1 MTRGLLV
8 WLILCG
14 TVAAEVPATLPN
26 TQPLTWDDDL
36 ADRMMDG
43 LHRFVERK
51 IEHAVAN
58 RQQFWKRDTSS
69 PEAYEKSIAPN
80 RERLKKLIGLVDQR
94 VPGQMEVVSVL
105 NEGDGQVG
113 TVQSQRARKNKDAAV
128 TVFRVRWPVMDGVT
142 AEGLLLRPGDGKW
155 VEIKGTQFLRRYEAP
170 VVGAVVAIPDADQTP
185 EQIAGVAE
193 GKESDPPATNFA
205 QHLAENGFLVL
216 VPTLISRSDR
226 HSGSGLVAF
235 TNQPHRE
242 WIWRQAFHMG
252 RHIIGLEVQKVL
264 AGAEWLR
271 SQLEPNQKVAVAG
284 YGEGGLLAL
293 MSAAVEPRIDACL
306 TSGYFEPHARP
317 WDEPIY
323 RHVWSLHRE
332 FGDAELATLVAPRP
346 LVVHDASFPKVD
358 GPPAAKP
365 GRRGGAA
372 IGKLETPDTKSVTD
386 EFQRIASLLPEG
398 FQQRALVIDKKSRSA
413 DDEPPHGAT
422 EAALE
427 KLSGFMG
434 AKYVFEPHEGGQF
447 LASSGIIHEYDLA
460 ERQRRQVLELE
471 RFIQRL
477 VRESDHTRDKFFS
490 VTALA
495 QQAKAEAAKDPMNR
509 VTTSAKFSESTARFR
524 EYFRDEVLG
533 KFDDPLL
540 PFNARSRKIYDKEKW
555 VGYDVV
561 LDVFPDVFAWGVLL
575 LPKDLKPG
583 EKRPVVVCQHGRNG
597 VPKVVIENDEKAY
610 HDYAAKLAERGF
622 IVFAPH
628 NPYRGED
635 KYRFLSRK
643 ANCVKASLFSFIL
656 AQHEQILNWL
666 SSLPQVD
673 PDRIAFY
680 GLSYGGETAV
690 RIPPL
695 LDRYCLSICSADFN
709 DWARKVCSTDAKYSF
724 MFTVEWEMPYFDM
737 GSTFNYAEMVALLAP
752 RPFMVE
758 RGHWDGVAPDE
769 WVAYEYAKVRRL
781 YDTLGLGDRTDI
793 EFFDGLHEI
802 NSKGT
807 FEFLYKHLKWPKP

>member
-1 MTRGLLV
+1 MSCLRFFGL
-8 WLILCG
+8 WLCLFISAG
-14 TVAAEVPATLPN
+14 NAAESPATLPH
-26 TQPLTWDDDL
+26 TQPLTWEDDL

-58 RQQFWKRDTSS
+58 RQQFWKRDTLS

-80 RERLKKLIGLVDQR
+80 RERLKKIIGLVDR
-94 VPGQMEVVSVL
+94 REPTNLEFISLSPANGIARIRWDVL
-105 NEGDGQVG
+105 
-113 TVQSQRARKNKDAAV
+113 
-128 TVFRVRWPVMDGVT
+128 DGVSG
-142 AEGLLLRPGDGKW
+142 EGFAIEPTGKVAGGVVLL
-155 VEIKGTQFLRRYEAP
+155 
-170 VVGAVVAIPDADQTP
+170 PDAHFQPQT
-185 EQIAGVAE
+185 V
-193 GKESDPPATNFA
+193 SDLLGSSVGDTARRLGAHGYWVVIP
-205 QHLAENGFLVL
+205 L
-216 VPTLISRSDR
+216 LIDRSDR
-226 HSGSGLVAF
+226 HSGNELVAF

-242 WIWRQAFHMG
+242 WIHRQAYHMG

-264 AGAEWLR
+264 AAVEWLKTQT
-271 SQLEPNQKVAVAG
+271 SQKIGVGG
-284 YGEGGLLAL
+284 YGEGGLLAFFA
-293 MSAAVEPRIDACL
+293 AAVEPQIDVCL
-306 TSGYFEPHARP
+306 VSGYFGPHTRP
-317 WDEPIY
+317 WEEPIY

-332 FGDAELATLVAPRP
+332 FGDAELATLIAPRP
-346 LVVHDASFPKVD
+346 LIVNHLGFFGVD
-358 GPPAAKP
+358 GPSPHVPA

-372 IGKLETPDTKSVTD
+372 AGQLRAPSLESVRREFERIDNLIPQSFQNRILTVMPLDTLTEWVTERGIQHFVESLGGRYDHKLPLPDVDVATLNL
-386 EFQRIASLLPEG
+386 RIANS
-398 FQQRALVIDKKSRSA
+398 
-413 DDEPPHGAT
+413 
-422 EAALE
+422 
-427 KLSGFMG
+427 
-434 AKYVFEPHEGGQF
+434 
-447 LASSGIIHEYDLA
+447 
-460 ERQRRQVLELE
+460 QRRQVLELE

-477 VRESDHTRDKFFS
+477 VRESDHTRDKFFP

-495 QQAKAEAAKDPMNR
+495 LEAKKVGQASQPDPNVDR
-509 VTTSAKFSESTARFR
+509 PSGQAGKPDLRHFSESTAKFR
-524 EYFRDEVLG
+524 EYFRNEVLG

-583 EKRPVVVCQHGRNG
+583 EKRPVVVYQHGRQG

-769 WVAYEYAKVRRL
+769 WVAYEYAKVRRM

-802 NSKGT
+802 NGKGT
-807 FEFLYKHLKWPKP
+807 FEFLHKHLKWPKP

>member
-1 MTRGLLV
+1 MCRLLLV
-8 WLILCG
+8 NLCLWLCSSFA
-14 TVAAEVPATLPN
+14 VAEDSPVQLPN
-26 TQPLTWDDDL
+26 TQPLTWDYDL

-58 RQQFWKRDTSS
+58 RDQFWKRDTSS
-69 PEAYEKSIAPN
+69 PEAYEMSIAPN
-80 RERLKKLIGLVDQR
+80 RERLKKLIGLIDQR
-94 VPGQMEVVSVL
+94 VVPRMEIVAEDDSPEVFATSP
-105 NEGDGQVG
+105 NG
-113 TVQSQRARKNKDAAV
+113 RAM
-128 TVFRVRWPVMDGVT
+128 RVRWSVLDGVSG
-142 AEGLLLRPGDGKW
+142 EGVLVAPNEKPVAHVILL
-155 VEIKGTQFLRRYEAP
+155 
-170 VVGAVVAIPDADQTP
+170 PDAGQTP
-185 EQIAGVAE
+185 EDWVVKQQDFVWRL
-193 GKESDPPATNFA
+193 
-205 QHLAENGFLVL
+205 LASKIQVL
-216 VPTLISRSDR
+216 VPMLIDRSDDW
-226 HSGSGLVAF
+226 SGNVLVAH
-235 TNQPHRE
+235 TNQTHRE
-242 WIWRQAFHMG
+242 WIWRQSYHMG
-252 RHIIGLEVQKVL
+252 RHILGFEVQKVL
-264 AGAEWLR
+264 AAADWI
-271 SQLEPNQKVAVAG
+271 QKRFDPAAKIGVVG
-284 YGEGGLLAL
+284 YGEGGLIAL
-293 MSAAVEPRIDACL
+293 LSAAVDTRLQSCYV
-306 TSGYFEPHARP
+306 SGYHGPATRP
-317 WDEPIY
+317 WEEPID
-323 RHVWSLHRE
+323 RHIWAFTRE
-332 FGDAELATLVAPRP
+332 FGFAELVTMIAPRNF
-346 LVVHDASFPKVD
+346 HYEYSAASRFD
-358 GPPAAKP
+358 GPLPVKP
-365 GRRGGAA
+365 GRRGGSAA
-372 IGKLETPDTKSVTD
+372 GRLETPSLKSIET
-386 EFQRIASLLPEG
+386 EFVRVQKLISPKFTQDWLSSSVPEDDKPMSPLAIHATIAFHQMLGVNFYLGGLKVEI
-398 FQQRALVIDKKSRSA
+398 VH
-413 DDEPPHGAT
+413 EPYDF
-422 EAALE
+422 AA
-427 KLSGFMG
+427 
-434 AKYVFEPHEGGQF
+434 
-447 LASSGIIHEYDLA
+447 
-460 ERQRRQVLELE
+460 RQRRQVLELE
-471 RFIQRL
+471 RFVQRL
-477 VRESDHTRDKFFS
+477 VRESDHTRDKFFP

-495 QQAKAEAAKDPMNR
+495 QQAKAEAAKDTMSR
-509 VTTSAKFSESTARFR
+509 FTTSVKFSESTARFR

-555 VGYDVV
+555 TGYDVV
-561 LDVFPDVFAWGVLL
+561 LDIFPDVFAWGVLL

-583 EKRPVVVCQHGRNG
+583 EKRPVVVCQHGRQG

-666 SSLPQVD
+666 SSLPQVN

-737 GSTFNYAEMVALLAP
+737 GSTFNYAEMVALLTP

-769 WVAYEYAKVRRL
+769 WVAYEYAKVRRM

-802 NSKGT
+802 NGKGT
-807 FEFLYKHLKWPKP
+807 FEFLHKQLKWPKP

>member
-1 MTRGLLV
+1 MRRLLLV
-8 WLILCG
+8 NLCLCLWLWSSFAMAG
-14 TVAAEVPATLPN
+14 DAPDQLPE

-36 ADRMMDG
+36 ADRMMGG
-43 LHRFVERK
+43 LHRFVERN
-51 IEHAVAN
+51 IEQAVAN

-69 PEAYEKSIAPN
+69 PEAYEKSITPN
-80 RERLKKLIGLVDQR
+80 RERLKKLIGVVDQR
-94 VPGQMEVVSVL
+94 VPVRMEFVSNIHGAIWQTQKILSNLENPKRRAQPTFDHSVPL
-105 NEGDGQVG
+105 
-113 TVQSQRARKNKDAAV
+113 TVS
-128 TVFRVRWPVMDGVT
+128 RVRWSVLDGVFG
-142 AEGLLLRPGDGKW
+142 EGLLVQSLGPP
-155 VEIKGTQFLRRYEAP
+155 I
-170 VVGAVVAIPDADQTP
+170 GAVIVLPDADQTP
-185 EQIAGVAE
+185 EELVKIEKQHEKQFVRRLAAMNVA
-193 GKESDPPATNFA
+193 
-205 QHLAENGFLVL
+205 VL
-216 VPTLISRSDR
+216 IPTLVNRQDTF
-226 HSGSGLVAF
+226 SGSDLVAF

-242 WIWRQAFHMG
+242 WIWRQSYHMG
-252 RHIIGLEVQKVL
+252 RHVIGLEVQKVL
-264 AGAEWLR
+264 AAAEWLQH
-271 SQLEPNQKVAVAG
+271 SVGESKPVGVAG
-284 YGEGGLLAL
+284 YGEGGVVA
-293 MSAAVEPRIDACL
+293 MYAAAVEPKLAACL
-306 TSGYFEPHARP
+306 VGGYFGPHARP
-317 WDEPIY
+317 WEEPIY
-323 RHVWSLHRE
+323 RHVWSQHRE
-332 FGDAELATLVAPRP
+332 FGDAELATLIAPRP
-346 LVVHDASFPKVD
+346 FVVEASPYPAVA
-358 GPPAAKP
+358 GPPP
-365 GRRGGAA
+365 IQQGRRGGAA
-372 IGKLETPDTKSVTD
+372 LGKLDTPPVEEVRR
-386 EFQRIASLLPEG
+386 EFDRIGTLLPEG
-398 FQQRALVIDKKSRSA
+398 FQPRDFVVSA
-413 DDEPPHGAT
+413 QPANKLSE
-422 EAALE
+422 EAAA
-427 KLSGFMG
+427 SF
-434 AKYVFEPHEGGQF
+434 AKHLGQKYQPHESKVVD
-447 LASSGIIHEYDLA
+447 SSKPDDSEAA
-460 ERQRRQVLELE
+460 ERQRRQVHELE
-471 RFIQRL
+471 RFIQQI

-509 VTTSAKFSESTARFR
+509 ITTSAKFSESTAKFR
-524 EYFRDEVLG
+524 EYFRNEVLG

-540 PFNARSRKIYDKEKW
+540 PFNARSRKIYDREKW

-597 VPKVVIENDEKAY
+597 APKLVIENDEKAY

-643 ANCVKASLFSFIL
+643 ANCVKESLFSFIL

-769 WVAYEYAKVRRL
+769 WVAYEYAKVRRM
-781 YDTLGLGDRTDI
+781 YDTLGLGDRTEI

-802 NSKGT
+802 NGKGT
-807 FEFLYKHLKWPKP
+807 FEFLHKHLKWPKP

>member
-1 MTRGLLV
+1 MRRLLLV
-8 WLILCG
+8 SLCLWLCSSFVLAG
-14 TVAAEVPATLPN
+14 DAPAQLPN

-43 LHRFVERK
+43 LHRFVDRK
-51 IEHAVAN
+51 IDHAVAN

-69 PEAYEKSIAPN
+69 PEAYEKSITPN

-94 VPGQMEVVSVL
+94 VPSRMELAGEPSEGLAIARGQPRRPGGIPGLSYEVL
-105 NEGDGQVG
+105 
-113 TVQSQRARKNKDAAV
+113 
-128 TVFRVRWPVMDGVT
+128 RVRWRVLDGIT
-142 AEGLLLRPGDGKW
+142 GEGLLLRPNM
-155 VEIKGTQFLRRYEAP
+155 TP
-170 VVGAVVAIPDADQTP
+170 VAGIVAIPDADQTP
-185 EQIAGVAE
+185 EQIVGLADGVAP
-193 GKESDPPATNFA
+193 KLQFA
-205 QHLAENGFLVL
+205 RHLVEHGFVVM
-216 VPTLISRSDR
+216 VPTLINRSDQF
-226 HSGSGLVAF
+226 SGNELVAY

-242 WIWRQAFHMG
+242 WIWRQAYHMG

-264 AGAEWLR
+264 AAAEWLKT
-271 SQLEPNQKVAVAG
+271 QLKPTRKVCVAG

-293 MSAAVEPRIDACL
+293 FSAAVEPRIDACL
-306 TSGYFEPHARP
+306 VSGYFGPHQKP
-317 WDEPIY
+317 WEEPIY

-332 FGDAELATLVAPRP
+332 FGDAEIATLIMPRT
-346 LVVHDASFPKVD
+346 LVVDQSDFPHVD
-358 GPPAAKP
+358 GPPPVQP

-372 IGKLETPDTKSVTD
+372 LGKLVMPQNDDALNEHDRMI
-386 EFQRIASLLPEG
+386 FLLP
-398 FQQRALVIDKKSRSA
+398 KSFRNTGGAVSGEAGLSENGLSEFFDFLDFDYAFDEKQGKLTPAEA
-413 DDEPPHGAT
+413 DGKFDT
-422 EAALE
+422 
-427 KLSGFMG
+427 
-434 AKYVFEPHEGGQF
+434 V
-447 LASSGIIHEYDLA
+447 
-460 ERQRRQVLELE
+460 ERQRRQMLELE

-477 VRESDHTRDKFFS
+477 VRESDHTRDKFFP
-490 VTALA
+490 VTTLA
-495 QQAKAEAAKDPMNR
+495 QQAKAEAAKDPMDR
-509 VTTSAKFSESTARFR
+509 ITTSAVSAKFSESTAKFR
-524 EYFRDEVLG
+524 DYFRDEVLG
-533 KFDDPLL
+533 RFDDPLL

-709 DWARKVCSTDAKYSF
+709 DWAQKVCSTDAKYSF

-769 WVAYEYAKVRRL
+769 WVAYEYAKVRRM

-802 NSKGT
+802 NGKGT
-807 FEFLYKHLKWPKP
+807 FEFLHKHLKWPKR

>member
-1 MTRGLLV
+1 MRRLLLV
-8 WLILCG
+8 SLCLWLCSSFVMAG
-14 TVAAEVPATLPN
+14 DAPAQLSN

-51 IEHAVAN
+51 IDHAVAN

-94 VPGQMEVVSVL
+94 VPARMEFVSNIHGAQWTTRKIL
-105 NEGDGQVG
+105 ENFANIDRINRRDRTMLDGSTRL
-113 TVQSQRARKNKDAAV
+113 TVS
-128 TVFRVRWPVMDGVT
+128 RVRWSVLDGVFG
-142 AEGLLLRPGDGKW
+142 EGLLVQSLGPP
-155 VEIKGTQFLRRYEAP
+155 I
-170 VVGAVVAIPDADQTP
+170 GAVIVLPDADQTP
-185 EQIAGVAE
+185 EELVKIEKQHEKQFVRRLAAMNIA
-193 GKESDPPATNFA
+193 
-205 QHLAENGFLVL
+205 VL
-216 VPTLISRSDR
+216 IPTLVNRQDTF
-226 HSGSGLVAF
+226 SGSDLVAF

-242 WIWRQAFHMG
+242 WIWRQSYHMG

-264 AGAEWLR
+264 AAAEWLQH
-271 SQLEPNQKVAVAG
+271 SVGDSKPIGVAG
-284 YGEGGLLAL
+284 YGEGGVVA
-293 MSAAVEPRIDACL
+293 MYAAAVEPKLAACL
-306 TSGYFEPHARP
+306 VGGYFGPHARP

-323 RHVWSLHRE
+323 RHVWSQHQE
-332 FGDAELATLVAPRP
+332 FGDAELATLIAPRP
-346 LVVHDASFPKVD
+346 FVVEASSYPAVA
-358 GPPAAKP
+358 GPPP
-365 GRRGGAA
+365 VQQGRRGGAA
-372 IGKLETPDTKSVTD
+372 LGKLETPPVEEVRR
-386 EFQRIASLLPEG
+386 EFDRIGTLLPTG
-398 FQQRALVIDKKSRSA
+398 FQPRDFVVSA
-413 DDEPPHGAT
+413 QSANKLSE
-422 EAALE
+422 EAAASFAPHLG
-427 KLSGFMG
+427 L
-434 AKYVFEPHEGGQF
+434 KYQPHESKVIE
-447 LASSGIIHEYDLA
+447 SSKPDDSEVI

-477 VRESDHTRDKFFS
+477 VRESDHTRDKFFP

-495 QQAKAEAAKDPMNR
+495 QQAKAEVAKDPMNR
-509 VTTSAKFSESTARFR
+509 VTTSEKFSESTAKFR

-724 MFTVEWEMPYFDM
+724 LFTVEWEMPYFDM

-802 NSKGT
+802 NGKGT
-807 FEFLYKHLKWPKP
+807 FKFLHKHLKWPKPE